1 MKRLLFILALL
12 IASPAFA
19 QAPPFV
25 YRPTPAAIGCPP
37 GQPSCSAS
45 ALLDNYGKQMC
56 VISGGGSASG
66 TASVIPVSSSTGLN
80 GFASGLVGWATV
92 TGDTAETTST
102 TTSIKATAHS
112 ARIGDVLF
120 FNGGTAGNLRAWSYV
135 TAIPTAD
142 LITISPALPATP
154 ANGDAFVI
162 IRPVPVSSSGI
173 VSGQSGSS
181 LEVGIDAN
189 YQVSTSTGIL
199 KPEDAASA
207 SGDALV
213 GVATVRN
220 DGLTTLAG
228 TALDYS
234 ALASGT
240 FGQALS
246 TIIYDANI
254 ASGASPVRQEDL
266 AFSDGQA
273 LIVTGAQREDAL
285 TANTGTSGDLT
296 PLKTDS
302 SGRLIT
308 TMAPMGETFSVC
320 SSAATGTAFT
330 TIKAAV
336 ASNRI
341 YVTSL
346 TCSNNSAVAS
356 QFALYD
362 GSGGT
367 LVGAGGVGT
376 LAATGG
382 GFHETF
388 PVPIRGSV
396 NTAFGFQMTTTSTST
411 TCCAQGY
418 TSTQ

>member
-308 TMAPMGETFSVC
+308 TMAPMGETFQSC
-320 SSAATGTAFT
+320 GTAT
-330 TIKAAV
+330 ASTADVAIKASV

-341 YVTSL
+341 YVTGV
-346 TCSNNSAVAS
+346 TCKNTSATVATS
-356 QFALYD
+356 IDFKD
-362 GSGGT
+362 GT
-367 LVGAGGVGT
+367 TVMAVGGVSQMATTAAGSFTANFNPPLRGT
-376 LAATGG
+376 SATALN
-382 GFHETF
+382 FATN
-388 PVPIRGSV
+388 VSV
-396 NTAFGFQMTTTSTST
+396 SSV
-411 TCCAQGY
+411 TCCANGY
-418 TSTQ
+418 ISTQ